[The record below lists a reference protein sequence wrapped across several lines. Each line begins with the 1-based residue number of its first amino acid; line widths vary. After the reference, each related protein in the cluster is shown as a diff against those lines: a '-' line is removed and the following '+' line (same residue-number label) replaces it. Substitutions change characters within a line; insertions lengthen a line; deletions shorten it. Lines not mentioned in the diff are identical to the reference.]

1 MRRGSF
7 GGKLTESF
15 KELGKETAKSTGEA
29 LKSFSPLKIM
39 EQMINPQGTET
50 AGKQA
55 GPEGQEQAGKMG
67 STPLNLE
74 KLGKTYQKN
83 DQAEAAR
90 IQQRLFNMVNSGTEQ
105 AISSRKYQDQERTQ
119 MAADEQ
125 RAAMQKV
132 SVPEE
137 LNTGSARKKGMSGKK
152 AVQNK
157 QAEYKPSGTK

>member
-29 LKSFSPLKIM
+29 LKAFSPLKIM
-39 EQMINPQGTET
+39 EQMINPQSAENGNKQTGTEGKEQT
-50 AGKQA
+50 AKG
-55 GPEGQEQAGKMG
+55 G
-67 STPLNLE
+67 STPLDLE
-74 KLGKTYQKN
+74 KLGNKYQKN

-90 IQQRLFNMVNSGTEQ
+90 IQQRLFNMVNSGTDQ
-105 AISSRKYQDQERTQ
+105 AISSRRHQDQERNQ
-119 MAADEQ
+119 SAAEEQ
-125 RAAMQKV
+125 RAAMQK
-132 SVPEE
+132 SAMPEE
-137 LNTGSARKKGMSGKK
+137 LSTGSARKKGMSGKK